1 MKKRKT
7 ALILYG
13 LLLLIEN
20 KRREVEVKS
29 VMRSFL
35 YTGVRHSL
43 YYSIQPHSLVYYIL
57 SCNRVGRG
65 YIDLEVSGF
74 KDPEM
79 EYGAICSLVKEIRE
93 YKVSRVTVSINGNVI
108 NL

>member
-7 ALILYG
+7 ALTLYD
-13 LLLLIEN
+13 LLLLIKN

-35 YTGVRHSL
+35 YTRTR
-43 YYSIQPHSLVYYIL
+43 YSPYLQPHSLVYYIL
-57 SCNRVGRG
+57 SCNRVGKG
-65 YIDLEVSGF
+65 YIDLEVSGL

-79 EYGAICSLVKEIRE
+79 EYEAISSLVKEIRE
-93 YKVSRVTVSINGNVI
+93 YKVRRVTVSINGNVL

>member
-7 ALILYG
+7 ALILYR
-13 LLLLIEN
+13 LLLLIED
-20 KRREVEVKS
+20 KRMEVGVKS

-35 YTGVRHSL
+35 YTRTR
-43 YYSIQPHSLVYYIL
+43 YSSYLQPHSLVYYIL
-57 SCNRVGRG
+57 SCNRLGKG

-74 KDPEM
+74 QDLEM
-79 EYGAICSLVKEIRE
+79 EYEAICSLVKEIRG
-93 YKVSRVTVSINGNVI
+93 YKVSRVTVSINGNVL

>member
-1 MKKRKT
+1 MRKRKT

-13 LLLLIEN
+13 LLIEN
-20 KRREVEVKS
+20 KRMGVEVKA

-35 YTGVRHSL
+35 YTRHPT
-43 YYSIQPHSLVYYIL
+43 YYLMDTTSPHSLVYYIL
-57 SCNRVGRG
+57 SCNRLGKG

-74 KDPEM
+74 QDPEM
-79 EYGAICSLVKEIRE
+79 EHEAISSLVKEIRG
-93 YKVSRVTVSINGNVI
+93 YKVSRVTVSINGNVL

>member
-13 LLLLIEN
+13 LLIKN
-20 KRREVEVKS
+20 KRMEVEVKA
-29 VMRSFL
+29 VMRSFKY
-35 YTGVRHSL
+35 YTRHFITSPIDTKP
-43 YYSIQPHSLVYYIL
+43 YSLVYYIL
-57 SCNRVGRG
+57 FCNRLGKG

-74 KDPEM
+74 QDPEM
-79 EYGAICSLVKEIRE
+79 EYEAICSLVKEIRG
-93 YKVSRVTVSINGNVI
+93 YKVSRVTVSINGNVL

>member
-7 ALILYG
+7 ALTLYG
-13 LLLLIEN
+13 LLLTEN
-20 KRREVEVKS
+20 KRGEVEVKA

-35 YTGVRHSL
+35 YTRTR
-43 YYSIQPHSLVYYIL
+43 YSPYLQPHSLVYYIL
-57 SCNRVGRG
+57 SCNRLGKG

-74 KDPEM
+74 QDLEM
-79 EYGAICSLVKEIRE
+79 EYEAICSLVKEIRG
-93 YKVSRVTVSINGNVI
+93 YKVSRVTVSINGNVL